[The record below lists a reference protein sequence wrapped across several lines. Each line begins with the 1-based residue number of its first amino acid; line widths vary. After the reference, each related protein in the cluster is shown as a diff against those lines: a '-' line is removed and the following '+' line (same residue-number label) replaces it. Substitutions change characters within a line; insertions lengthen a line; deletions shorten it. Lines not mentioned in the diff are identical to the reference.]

1 MKKEIF
7 ILLAFT
13 PIVLFS
19 SSTENVETD
28 IVQRTFNFIIF
39 ASIIYYL
46 LSDKIRV
53 FFKNRSISIKSD
65 LNKVEELLLESV
77 KNKEEANDKLKQSE
91 NIAKDIVSNANN
103 QIDKIKYDTLKSI
116 DNTISKLEDSYNDKI
131 TFEMRRIKKEVVSEI
146 LNELLDSNN
155 IFLSDEDLS
164 NIILKKV
171 S

>member
-13 PIVLFS
+13 PIALFS
-19 SSTENVETD
+19 SSNENIETD
-28 IVQRTFNFIIF
+28 IVQRTVNFIIF
-39 ASIIYYL
+39 VSIIYYL
-46 LSDKIRV
+46 LNDKIRV

-91 NIAKDIVSNANN
+91 NIAKDIVLNANN
-103 QIDKIKYDTLKSI
+103 QVDKIKSDTLKSI
-116 DNTISKLEDSYNDKI
+116 DNTIAKLEDSYNDKI
-131 TFEMRRIKKEVVSEI
+131 TFEMRRIKKEVVSEL

-155 IFLSDEDLS
+155 ISLSDEDLS